1 MTTKPTAAEA
11 GTAWLVQ
18 CSVQPAALR
27 RAWAAD
33 TLAAVRSDVW
43 RVVEA
48 DLLRSID
55 AMLPLFRAGVLGPLL
70 VSTERR
76 RAWWLTALSAEDH
89 LVDIPALTIRPPRW
103 PLLCPEV
110 GQSAYGCAWLEAPDG
125 TGKLTDPAALGAV
138 FGPTSSLSAEA
149 FR

>member
-11 GTAWLVQ
+11 GAAWLAQ
-18 CSVQPAALR
+18 CSDQPAAVR

-33 TLAAVRSDVW
+33 ALAPLRSDIW

-48 DLLRSID
+48 DLLRSVD
-55 AMLPLFRAGVLGPLL
+55 AMRPLSRAGVLGPVL
-70 VSTERR
+70 VSAESR
-76 RAWWLTALSAEDH
+76 RAWWLTSLSAEDH
-89 LVDIPALTIRPPRW
+89 LDDLPALTVRPVRW

-110 GQSAYGCAWLEAPDG
+110 GHSVYGRGWLEAPDG
-125 TGKLTDPAALGAV
+125 TGKLTDPVALGAV

-149 FR
+149 F

>member
-1 MTTKPTAAEA
+1 MTTTPTSAEA

-18 CSVQPAALR
+18 CSVQPATVRAL
-27 RAWAAD
+27 WKTS
-33 TLAAVRSDVW
+33 TLAPLRSDVW

-48 DLLRSID
+48 DLLRSVD
-55 AMLPLFRAGVLGPLL
+55 AMRPLGRAGALGPVL

-76 RAWWLTALSAEDH
+76 RAWWLTALDAEDH
-89 LVDIPALTIRPPRW
+89 LDDIPALTVRPARW

-110 GQSAYGCAWLEAPDG
+110 GHSAYGRAWLEAPDG
-125 TGKLTDPAALGAV
+125 TGKLTEPIALGAA
-138 FGPTSSLSAEA
+138 FGPGSTLSAEA